1 MYKFGDKVVIRDG
14 SELNGV
20 TGIVYQI
27 DEDKVSVLLDKEVI
41 WHVDPCDLDCVTT
54 SGVDTPSAF

>member
-27 DEDKVSVLLDKEVI
+27 DEDKVFVLIDKEVI
-41 WHVDPCDLDCVTT
+41 WPVNSCDLEL
-54 SGVDTPSAF
+54 AN